1 MKCNKCEF
9 YKDKSEKYKAKYEMA
24 KSGLTK
30 EERDILIGLICNEQ
44 TMYLIPRREY
54 HSDTYDILEK
64 LKIKIRTI

>member
-9 YKDKSEKYKAKYEMA
+9 YKEESEKYKAKYEMA

-44 TMYLIPRREY
+44 IMHLIPKREY
-54 HSDTYDILEK
+54 HSDAYDILEK